1 MFCSQMEQ
9 SCLFQP
15 IDKIDIGSNGEN
27 LYLTMF
33 STQATITMLWY
44 SSVQQS
50 LVSAFSV
57 GTRLWPIIWP
67 SLETERVETV
77 ESLLQDSKQILHNRV
92 EKGRKVPSGVSNDV
106 YGPEGREFESLRA
119 YQNPRETLCFLRV
132 FVLCWQGFPQL
143 CRGVKRAY
151 SEKKEKQEAVLGN
164 HCRIPGYFRSNL
176 KGRALGGA
184 S

>member
-33 STQATITMLWY
+33 STQATITMPWY

-77 ESLLQDSKQILHNRV
+77 ESLLQNSKQIWYNRV
-92 EKGRKVPSGVSNDV
+92 EKGRKVPSGVSDSV
-106 YGPEGREFESLRA
+106 YGPEGRGFESPRA
-119 YQNPRETLCFLRV
+119 YQKSQTDVWLFCFLCKGKWWDILSLSYKKQK
-132 FVLCWQGFPQL
+132 FVKNKTKNWLF
-143 CRGVKRAY
+143 
-151 SEKKEKQEAVLGN
+151 
-164 HCRIPGYFRSNL
+164 
-176 KGRALGGA
+176 
-184 S
+184 